1 MFPGEGTGDFE
12 LDLLT
17 SVLAPRAGR
26 VLGFDLTEIREFLER
41 RHELEHRRHL
51 LSDAFEDDVGVLVK
65 RDGLERDLRGGAR
78 SRQGTAPQGE
88 RFGPGG
94 SLYVLSPIRILP
106 RVLR

>member
-26 VLGFDLTEIREFLER
+26 VLGFDLTEIWEFLER

-65 RDGLERDLRGGAR
+65 RDGLERDLRGGA
-78 SRQGTAPQGE
+78 SGKDGKDFQG
-88 RFGPGG
+88 GG
-94 SLYVLSPIRILP
+94 LGAFRLLDDSSAVLS
-106 RVLR
+106 